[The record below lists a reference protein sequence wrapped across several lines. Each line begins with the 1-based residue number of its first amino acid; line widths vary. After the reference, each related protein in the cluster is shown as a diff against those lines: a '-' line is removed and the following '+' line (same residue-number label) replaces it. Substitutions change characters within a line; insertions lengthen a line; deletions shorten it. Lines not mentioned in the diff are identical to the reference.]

1 MIRKISFIPILV
13 FFAILY
19 FLYGGLGKDPTLI
32 PSPLIGKQVPSF
44 FSETLILEEEISNE
58 GLIGKPYILNVWGSW
73 CYGCSL
79 EHDHL
84 LDIKLKNKI
93 EIYGLNYKDNRNDA
107 KEWLKTKGN
116 PYKKIIF
123 DYDGSIAIDFGVYGA
138 PETFIVDKLGY
149 IIHKHVGPIDQN
161 YYNNVVIP
169 LIEK

>member
-1 MIRKISFIPILV
+1 MSKKLV
-13 FFAILY
+13 FSNKARNTLANGVDK
-19 FLYGGLGKDPTLI
+19 LASAVTATLGPAGRNVIIEQQQGNPVSTKDGVTVAKSI
-32 PSPLIGKQVPSF
+32 
-44 FSETLILEEEISNE
+44 E
-58 GLIGKPYILNVWGSW
+58 
-73 CYGCSL
+73 
-79 EHDHL
+79 
-84 LDIKLKNKI
+84 LKNKV

-138 PETFIVDKLGY
+138 AETFIVDKLGY

>member
-1 MIRKISFIPILV
+1 M
-13 FFAILY
+13 
-19 FLYGGLGKDPTLI
+19 
-32 PSPLIGKQVPSF
+32 
-44 FSETLILEEEISNE
+44 
-58 GLIGKPYILNVWGSW
+58 
-73 CYGCSL
+73 
-79 EHDHL
+79 